1 MISKMYYYILV
12 IKKYIYVSPQENL
25 FNIGGEYF
33 LLNRFYES
41 FIYIYINFPRYIIIL
56 CLKVKSISTFL
67 FKKICLRS
75 SDIINLFNIEC
86 GYFLLGI

>member
-41 FIYIYINFPRYIIIL
+41 FIYIYKFSKIYYYTLVIKKYIY
-56 CLKVKSISTFL
+56 VSPQE
-67 FKKICLRS
+67 
-75 SDIINLFNIEC
+75 NLFTI
-86 GYFLLGI
+86 L